1 MGVNCEINDEDK
13 VMLEDVVGVE
23 ACKFLISRVCED
35 FLSDFNDTG
44 SSDGGML
51 NLQQGLCQIVDGSN
65 WNYAILWKIV
75 SSKKDGRSV
84 LIWGD
89 GHCRDPKAVV
99 AGERGDGGE
108 GKLVEGNGEIG
119 KKDEA
124 KKRVLEKLHACF
136 RKSEE
141 NNFVATLDK
150 VSDIEMLYLTSMY
163 YWFWL
168 DSSMGPANCL
178 TSGRPIWVSDGN
190 ACSNHYQSRAHL
202 AKSAKCQ
209 TVVFV
214 PVKAGVLELGS
225 IKMVMEE
232 QNLLQVV
239 KHIFDAPQSVQAK
252 AFPKI
257 FGCELSLGGPKPPS
271 TNLNFT
277 PKLEDDAA
285 FSAESHVG
293 GSNGGAKHTYGSS
306 SNGCVSED
314 SGKKLVSEINF
325 GGLNPEA
332 QTPGIEPAKEEL
344 LLQPKP
350 RKRGRKPANGR
361 EEPLNHVE
369 AERQRREKL
378 NQRFYALRAVVPN
391 ISKMDKASLLGD
403 AISYITDLQMKVK
416 MLEAEKEMANP
427 KQKHMAIPEIDFQ
440 AGQDDALVHVSFP
453 LDLHPASSVVKTLGE
468 NQVLA
473 PEANVSTTDNKII
486 HTFTIRTQ
494 NGGAENL
501 KEKLQAA
508 LSL

>member
-1 MGVNCEINDEDK
+1 MGVNCEFKEEDK
-13 VMLEDVVGVE
+13 AMLESVVGVE
-23 ACKFLISRVCED
+23 ACKLLISRGCEG
-35 FLSDFNDTG
+35 FLSDFKPTN
-44 SSDGGML
+44 SML
-51 NLQQGLCQIVDGSN
+51 NRQQGLCQIVDSSN
-65 WNYAILWKIV
+65 WNYAILWQIV

-89 GHCRDPKAVV
+89 GHCRHPNAVV

-108 GKLVEGNGEIG
+108 DELVEGNGEIS

-136 RKSEE
+136 GGSEGG
-141 NNFVATLDK
+141 NFAATLDK

-168 DSSMGPANCL
+168 DSAMGPAKCF
-178 TSGRPIWVSDGN
+178 TSGRPIWVSDGE
-190 ACSNHYQSRAHL
+190 ACLDYYQSRAQL
-202 AKSAKCQ
+202 ARSANFR

-214 PVKAGVLELGS
+214 PVQTGVLELGS
-225 IKMVMEE
+225 IRMVLEE
-232 QNLLQVV
+232 PNLVQMV
-239 KHIFDAPQSVQAK
+239 KHIFGEPRSLQAK

-257 FGCELSLGGPKPPS
+257 FGCELSLSGTKPQS

-293 GSNGGAKHTYGSS
+293 GSNVGGKHTFGSS
-306 SNGCVSED
+306 SNGCCSDD

-325 GGLNPEA
+325 GGLNPET
-332 QTPGIEPAKEEL
+332 QNPGLEQAKEEL
-344 LLQPKP
+344 ILQASQPKP

-427 KQKHMAIPEIDFQ
+427 NHKHMAIPEIDFQ
-440 AGQDDALVHVSFP
+440 ARQDDALLHVSFP
-453 LDLHPASSVVKTLGE
+453 LDLHPASTVVRTLRE
-468 NQVLA
+468 NQVMA

-494 NGGAENL
+494 SGGAENL

-508 LSL
+508 LSI